1 MKKIIGLFII
11 GLLFV
16 SCGDNKPKERIKEC
30 EAKVYAEYAV
40 EKLLQSP
47 SSAKFSK
54 INKTSFRELGIL
66 EFEGYFVEGYVDS
79 QNGFGA
85 MIRSKYYVE
94 VYYDKANGKVKIK
107 NARIL

>member
-1 MKKIIGLFII
+1 MKKIIRFFVI

-16 SCGDNKPKERIKEC
+16 SCGDNKPKERIKEY

-40 EKLLQSP
+40 EKLLKSP

-66 EFEGYFVEGYVDS
+66 EFEGYVVEGYVDS